1 MVKKSLH
8 EADFSNEAIIACVH
22 YNIHYLDELLK
33 YFNQDRKL
41 RMFNEVIPDVK
52 EEILLKCKESE
63 EVDDE
68 SRRKYSRKK
77 EHEYQSVVTMI
88 PENLQLATSL
98 EELVNAGVL
107 SKKTWQSLGINN
119 ITDVNGF
126 VNHYLKSNSYRDLR
140 CIGTLKNNEATIL
153 AKTIINKI
161 KLTIGVEQN
170 PVANFSFTA
179 GNVLPDKLKM
189 LLDIRKGELKRSIT
203 EFFETKVLIL
213 SNENKLASM
222 LNSLMKNPKIIPALG
237 KKGNN
242 DLKKFLNEYK
252 SLCIDQRKHSAIR
265 KEYLIQSLRK
275 LAWVDDNWI
284 NANDLELNKPLQ
296 LLYNIIN
303 DATTLKNNDQFILRN
318 VNTIKIIEEGQGLK
332 YEDALNKYNQS
343 HSSLT
348 VLNTFKVWINRTKNK
363 LIELLD
369 DIMNE
374 LPELKMKLNAIFK
387 LSGDFVVF
395 QAEHTD
401 SINEQ
406 NNTDFSDLFFD
417 LLISRLNPDYYSLN
431 GPGKRMFTELAFVK
445 NDKVKN
451 NHKFEGLLKTLSNE
465 FNKPSA
471 KERIFNIVSPVKE
484 CLNNEFGVACLVEFL
499 KTQNNEVKFE
509 GESLIFPPTHVRKKS
524 LGELVYKVIEE
535 NNVPMHYDDIIS
547 RFREKYP
554 DVKLSAYRS
563 LRDAMDK
570 SENITSMGGKSN
582 HFLLNEWKAKYYVGP
597 NKEFIIDFLQKK
609 QPAHFFEIYR
619 HISTKRPGVKVITV
633 TEILSG
639 LSELFYYHGGGYYS
653 LSNNASVNKKK
664 IYPRTQKGIYSFIEK
679 NRQLLT
685 NQAELI
691 KLLKK
696 QFKEYSLIQLEYAI
710 YQVSEKQV

>member
-41 RMFNEVIPDVK
+41 RMFNQVIPDVK

-509 GESLIFPPTHVRKKS
+509 GESLIFPPTHVKKKS

>member
-509 GESLIFPPTHVRKKS
+509 GESLIFPPTHVKKKS

>member
-68 SRRKYSRKK
+68 SRRKYSRKQ

-509 GESLIFPPTHVRKKS
+509 GESLIFPPTHVKKKS

>member
-126 VNHYLKSNSYRDLR
+126 VNHYVKSNSYRDLR

-509 GESLIFPPTHVRKKS
+509 GESLIFPPTHVKKKS

>member
-509 GESLIFPPTHVRKKS
+509 GESLIFPPTHIRKKS

>member
-41 RMFNEVIPDVK
+41 RMFNQVIPDVK

-68 SRRKYSRKK
+68 SRRKYSRKQ

-509 GESLIFPPTHVRKKS
+509 GESLIFPPTHIRKKS